1 VRSLNAGSTAGQ
13 SNYFAVL
20 GVLYAGDIL
29 PRGVHSH
36 KLKETDELTGKRSGR
51 CLAPCLLL
59 GVALCTFADRA
70 VYQEVRQEKR
80 QMRYVSIRAQ
90 AYSIRLR
97 RNCLF
102 NLTYQVTRWREGS
115 ERWFLVGAQEAEDLA

>member
-1 VRSLNAGSTAGQ
+1 VEGALQRV
-13 SNYFAVL
+13 F
-20 GVLYAGDIL
+20 
-29 PRGVHSH
+29 
-36 KLKETDELTGKRSGR
+36 
-51 CLAPCLLL
+51 LL

-70 VYQEVRQEKR
+70 GYQDVSTRGEQ
-80 QMRYVSIRAQ
+80 QMRYVSVRAQ